1 MTRVK
6 RYIDPRDW
14 KRPRVGRQ
22 ICFWIPEEFRRQTYE
37 KLKYIAKCDG
47 IGVGELMRRILTDYV
62 RKKGGPNPQRTLEQS
77 LGLHEMKAEEVF
89 LRYLIIHC
97 VQKGG
102 RLYYARILE
111 SLQNDFGIKDARL
124 RAELAERIRQIAEEK
139 GYVVVGP

>member
-1 MTRVK
+1 MTLVK

-14 KRPRVGRQ
+14 KRPYVGKSIRFY
-22 ICFWIPEEFRRQTYE
+22 CTKEFRQTYE

-47 IGVGELMRRILTDYV
+47 ITVGELMRRIFTDYV
-62 RKKGGPNPQRTLEQS
+62 RKKEGPNPQRTLEQS